1 MVGRA
6 YPNDGHRAF
15 PSTAKREFP
24 IFGSDVA
31 GPPVD
36 SLFSDVS
43 LLLHCNGS
51 NASTT
56 IIDDSS
62 NGFTMVAN
70 GNAQLETAINKF
82 GTASL
87 LFDGTTDAVDTTSDD
102 PAFTLGSGD
111 FTIECFVYFPA
122 SPSGNRQFINQVT
135 NTSNQISFI
144 FRYDSGNRLAFYY
157 STSGSSFLSTLQN
170 GTWSPSVET
179 WYHVAVCR
187 DGNNLRLFIDGTQVN
202 TTKDVTGLTIFD
214 SNQPLRIGGLLW
226 SGSIIEVLDGNI
238 DEVRMTLAA
247 RYTTNFTPPTL
258 PFPDQ

>member
-82 GTASL
+82 GTASFSISEIPGVKSSESL
-87 LFDGTTDAVDTTSDD
+87 PES
-102 PAFTLGSGD
+102 SG
-111 FTIECFVYFPA
+111 
-122 SPSGNRQFINQVT
+122 
-135 NTSNQISFI
+135 ISF
-144 FRYDSGNRLAFYY
+144 F
-157 STSGSSFLSTLQN
+157 
-170 GTWSPSVET
+170 
-179 WYHVAVCR
+179 
-187 DGNNLRLFIDGTQVN
+187 
-202 TTKDVTGLTIFD
+202 
-214 SNQPLRIGGLLW
+214 
-226 SGSIIEVLDGNI
+226 
-238 DEVRMTLAA
+238 
-247 RYTTNFTPPTL
+247 
-258 PFPDQ
+258 